1 MFSNLL
7 KAAVAVVITPVSL
20 VADIV
25 TLPSTA
31 YENKDAF
38 GRTAKTLKQ
47 ASAAID
53 AALTPELPNN
63 RQ

>member
-7 KAAVAVVITPVSL
+7 KAVVGVVVTPVSI

-31 YENKDAF
+31 YENKGPFD
-38 GRTAKTLKQ
+38 RTAKTLNQ
-47 ASAAID
+47 VSAAID
-53 AALTPELPNN
+53 AALTPELPNS